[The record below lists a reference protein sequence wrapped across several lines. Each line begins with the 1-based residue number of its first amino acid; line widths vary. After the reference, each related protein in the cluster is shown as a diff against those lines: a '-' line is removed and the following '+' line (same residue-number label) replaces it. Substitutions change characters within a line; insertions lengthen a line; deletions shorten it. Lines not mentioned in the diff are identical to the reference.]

1 MAVEDGT
8 GMRSERLMRLADV
21 VRARKQ
27 RVRGGRARGKGPE
40 YM

>member
-1 MAVEDGT
+1 MQTEG
-8 GMRSERLMRLADV
+8 LMRLANV
-21 VRARKQ
+21 VRAGKQ